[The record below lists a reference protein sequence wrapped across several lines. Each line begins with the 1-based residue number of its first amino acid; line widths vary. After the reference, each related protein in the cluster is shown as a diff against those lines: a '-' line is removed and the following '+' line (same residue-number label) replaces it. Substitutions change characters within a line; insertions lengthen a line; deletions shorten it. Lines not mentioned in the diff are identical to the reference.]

1 MAQNPPVTTVRS
13 SHGITI
19 QAENGV
25 VVGFI
30 QGFTPSQ
37 QRSVSPIYELNAA
50 TSGLP
55 IENVPG
61 NVTGLTLQVT
71 RYDIYLKRMEEAF
84 GTPDFEMLADQ
95 NRPFIVREITR
106 VPLGD
111 GESFSEEVRQYT
123 GCWFT
128 NIGRGYTIS
137 DARVVMVTGNMA
149 YVKRERLQP

>member
-1 MAQNPPVTTVRS
+1 MAQNPPVTTVRT

-19 QAENGV
+19 QSEGGV

-30 QGFTPSQ
+30 QSFTPAQS
-37 QRSVSPIYELNAA
+37 RPVATLYELNAA

-61 NVTGLTLQVT
+61 NVGGLTLSVQ
-71 RYDIYLKRMEEAF
+71 RYDIYLQRMEQAF
-84 GTPDFEMLADQ
+84 GTPDFEMLTDQ

-128 NIGRGYTIS
+128 NVGRGYAVTDS
-137 DARVVMVTGNMA
+137 RVIMVRGDMA
-149 YVKRERLQP
+149 YLKKERLQ